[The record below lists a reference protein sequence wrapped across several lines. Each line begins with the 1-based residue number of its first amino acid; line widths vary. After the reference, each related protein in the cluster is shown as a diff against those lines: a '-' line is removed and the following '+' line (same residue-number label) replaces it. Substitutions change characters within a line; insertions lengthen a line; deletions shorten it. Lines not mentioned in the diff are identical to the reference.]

1 MDFSLRIMLLIF
13 ACAISQ
19 LLILSSAQSCS
30 SYLFPNQNS
39 YRACSDLGVLKSFL
53 HWNYN
58 ETTGTIEIAYRHAS
72 IKSQTWVAWA
82 INPTRKGMIGSQ
94 AFVAHQTSAGIVKA
108 YTSPVTTYSTGLEE
122 GFLSFPVQ
130 KISAEFAND
139 EMIIYSTF
147 VLPKNMTTVNHVW
160 QDGPVNEDNSLGMH
174 TLAGENVWSL
184 ATLDFLPGQI
194 VATKLGDGSSNLLF
208 KKIHGGLNVI
218 SWGILMPIGVM
229 TARYMKV
236 FMDPTWFYAHIICQS
251 SAYAFGIAGAMTGL
265 YIGGKSEGIQF
276 DAHRYIGITLLILGF
291 LQVLALKLRP
301 NKENKYRT
309 YWNIYHHGI
318 GYSVLILSI
327 INIFKG
333 INILEAVMIWKPIYI
348 AILIFFG
355 IIAAILET
363 WTWNIV
369 LNRRLQSPDIK

>member
-13 ACAISQ
+13 ACVISQ
-19 LLILSSAQSCS
+19 LLILSSSQSCS
-30 SYLFPNQNS
+30 SYSFLNQNT

-82 INPTRKGMIGSQ
+82 INPSRKGMVGSQ
-94 AFVAHQTSAGIVKA
+94 AFVAHQTSAGIVQA
-108 YTSPVTTYSTGLEE
+108 YTSPVTTYGTGLEE
-122 GFLSFPVQ
+122 GPLSFPVQ
-130 KISAEFAND
+130 KISAEFVNN
-139 EMIIYSTF
+139 EMIIYSMF

-160 QDGPVNEDNSLGMH
+160 QDGPVNKDNSLGMH
-174 TLAGENVWSL
+174 ALTGENVISL
-184 ATLDFLPGQI
+184 ATLDFLSGQI
-194 VATKLGDGSSNLLF
+194 VATKLGDGSSNLMF
-208 KKIHGGLNVI
+208 KKIHGGLNMV

-229 TARYMKV
+229 TARYMK
-236 FMDPTWFYAHIICQS
+236 
-251 SAYAFGIAGAMTGL
+251 
-265 YIGGKSEGIQF
+265 
-276 DAHRYIGITLLILGF
+276 
-291 LQVLALKLRP
+291 VLALKLRP

-318 GYSVLILSI
+318 GYSVIILSI
-327 INIFKG
+327 INILKG

-369 LNRRLQSPDIK
+369 LNKRLQTSNDDSGKEKISSLGL